1 MLQCE
6 TVGNVFLV
14 EGCEKTVVHI
24 QETGAITESAAS
36 NQAMTQKHSNTI
48 HQAMQKGKKK
58 KKKKKNGVHREN
70 STAVYVLNCKET
82 GLLP

>member
-24 QETGAITESAAS
+24 QETGAVTESAAS

-48 HQAMQKGKKK
+48 HQAMQKGKKQK
-58 KKKKKNGVHREN
+58 KTKTEYIEKTVQQF
-70 STAVYVLNCKET
+70 TC
-82 GLLP
+82 